1 MDSFTEERSLST
13 FLSAVEIPSL
23 IFLPTSEPLTL
34 VVCSSFDLSSLALA
48 SALERPSMALVP
60 SLLKLISSIF
70 LREDSNSLASLFALL
85 IPRRSPLKLSEL
97 AFLPRPDR
105 VLSTS
110 FSRLLAF
117 SSSERPLTLTL
128 ALSVVS
134 FAT

>member
-70 LREDSNSLASLFALL
+70 LREDSNSLASVLALL
-85 IPRRSPLKLSEL
+85 MLDIKPLKPLEL
-97 AFLPRPDR
+97 ELFPRPDR

-128 ALSVVS
+128 ALIVVS